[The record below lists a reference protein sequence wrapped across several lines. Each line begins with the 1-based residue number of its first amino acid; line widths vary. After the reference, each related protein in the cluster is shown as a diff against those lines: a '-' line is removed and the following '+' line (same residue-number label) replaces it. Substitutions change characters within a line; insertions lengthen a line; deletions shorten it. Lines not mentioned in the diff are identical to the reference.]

1 MSVTADEP
9 TPATIDC
16 ALCVVGAGL
25 AGMNALAVA
34 SRYLPTGTRVA
45 LVDARPRCGGMWT
58 DTYDYVRLHQPHPMF
73 TAGDIRWQ
81 TQAPPW
87 HLASKPEVLA
97 HFEHCLN
104 ELRRRLTIVE
114 LFNHAYEMHD
124 EHADGV
130 DVHLRDSAGDAVRV
144 RTRHCIK
151 AFGFRVPQNPP
162 LALSSRRV
170 HSFSPEDSA
179 LLDASA
185 ADAEKPVWIIGGGKT
200 GMDTAQ
206 ALLRQFPSRP
216 VHLAVGRGTVFMN
229 RDRSFPRGWSRWWR
243 GQPSIATF
251 TDLAR
256 RFDGDNEAEVFDYF
270 KRTYAV
276 QVGERHAYYALGLQ
290 SEDENEFLAQRLAS
304 VRNGYLQ
311 DAKDTDTGV
320 ALCFDDGQR
329 EHVPVGSTI
338 VNCTGYVMRE
348 AHAYEPYVSDGGAV
362 VSIQPS
368 SAINILTSFGAY
380 YLTHLLYLGR
390 LRTLPLYALDH
401 EAMAQR
407 NKQGLMFACAAQ
419 LILNLYLLA
428 DALPVSAFKECG
440 LDFNRWMPFPRR
452 LLALMRVR
460 RERATLE
467 PHCRQ
472 ALDRYR
478 ARFDVHG
485 GVLV

>member
-1 MSVTADEP
+1 M
-9 TPATIDC
+9 
-16 ALCVVGAGL
+16 
-25 AGMNALAVA
+25 
-34 SRYLPTGTRVA
+34 
-45 LVDARPRCGGMWT
+45 
-58 DTYDYVRLHQPHPMF
+58 
-73 TAGDIRWQ
+73 
-81 TQAPPW
+81 
-87 HLASKPEVLA
+87 
-97 HFEHCLN
+97 
-104 ELRRRLTIVE
+104 RRRLTIVA
-114 LFNHAYEMHD
+114 LFGHVYETHD
-124 EHADGV
+124 EHAHGV
-130 DVHLRDSAGDAVRV
+130 DVQLRDAAGNAVHV
-144 RTRHCIK
+144 RARHCIK

-170 HSFSPEDSA
+170 HSLSPEDPA
-179 LLDASA
+179 LLNASA
-185 ADAEKPVWIIGGGKT
+185 ADTDKPIWVIGGGKT

-243 GQPSIATF
+243 GQPSIETF

-256 RFDGDNEAEVFDYF
+256 RFDGDNEAEVFAYF

-276 QVGERHAYYALGLQ
+276 HVGERHAYYVLGLQ
-290 SEDENEFLAQRLAS
+290 SEEENHFLSQRLAS
-304 VRNGYLQ
+304 VRNGYLR
-311 DAKDTDTGV
+311 DALDTDAGAV
-320 ALCFDDGQR
+320 LCFDDGHH
-329 EHVPVGSTI
+329 EVVPTGSSV
-338 VNCTGYVMRE
+338 VNCTGYVMRA
-348 AHAYEPYVSDGGAV
+348 AHPYEPYVSPGGAV

-380 YLTHLLYLGR
+380 YLTHLLYLDR

-419 LILNLYLLA
+419 LILNLYVLA

-440 LDFNRWMPFPRR
+440 LDFNRWMPLPRR
-452 LLALMRVR
+452 LLALLRLR
-460 RERATLE
+460 RERAMLE
-467 PHCRQ
+467 THCRQ

-478 ARFDVHG
+478 ARFGLRG